1 MTSPS
6 AASSS
11 GHRSSSLNPRV
22 LIILVLA
29 VVAVTGLMASY
40 FLSADSPENTSGPAP
55 ETTAETAEAAPKPH
69 PEFGIVYGIPE
80 FWWGLGATLRG

>member
-29 VVAVTGLMASY
+29 VVAVTGL
-40 FLSADSPENTSGPAP
+40 
-55 ETTAETAEAAPKPH
+55 
-69 PEFGIVYGIPE
+69 VV
-80 FWWGLGATLRG
+80 